1 VLNNLKIKSSRI
13 LRSRLAL
20 SAVVTTLII
29 LVISVLLAGVVS
41 YFAINVTST
50 RVQEESLLITKP
62 HIWCPQDSTDNPQ
75 AAFSIVNTGGR
86 DVVITKVTVRGQEAV
101 TSNVYYGT
109 TEDPIT
115 EKIAYTTL
123 SGDISVDIGDGN
135 SVALKASTGALTLNT
150 GKTLIIYIDNPD
162 SISVNDVG
170 LTVGITVFTS
180 QAMYYKESNV
190 QTPVIID
197 DEEAQ
202 PESTPIPEEAFI
214 SNEHTWYNEAESTS
228 QAAFLVTNGLSEAVT
243 ITSVDLAGDPI
254 AEASLFIYKDTFSL
268 DDDLTWITDVGV
280 DSATVLGG
288 AATLSAVDD
297 FPITLEAGQSMIVY
311 IRSPANIVVANIGH
325 ASMAIG
331 VTLQSEDHCWGFAD
345 VLAP

>member
-1 VLNNLKIKSSRI
+1 MP
-13 LRSRLAL
+13 AL
-20 SAVVTTLII
+20 YPTL
-29 LVISVLLAGVVS
+29 L
-41 YFAINVTST
+41 ST
-50 RVQEESLLITKP
+50 LPAHASKKKALLITKP
-62 HIWCPQDSTDNPQ
+62 HIWCPQNSADNPQ
-75 AAFSIVNTGGR
+75 AALAIVNTGGR
-86 DVVITKVTVRGQEAV
+86 DVVITKVTVRGQEAIPA
-101 TSNVYYGT
+101 NVYYGT
-109 TEDPIT
+109 TEDPVT
-115 EKIAYTTL
+115 DKIAYTTL

-135 SVALKASTGALTLNT
+135 SVSLKASTGALTLNT
-150 GKTLIIYIDNPD
+150 GKSLVIYIDNPD

-190 QTPVIID
+190 QTPVEVAG
-197 DEEAQ
+197 EEAQ
-202 PESTPIPEEAFI
+202 PEPTPTPTPEEAYI
-214 SNEHTWYNEAESTS
+214 GNEHTWYNEAESTS
-228 QAAFLVTNGLSEAVT
+228 QAAFLITNGLSEAVT

-254 AEASLFIYKDTFSL
+254 AKEALFIYKGTFSL
-268 DDDLTWITDVGV
+268 NDDLTWITDVGV

-311 IRSPANIVVANIGH
+311 IKSPTNIVVANIGH

-331 VTLQSEDHCWGFAD
+331 VTLQTGGHCWGYAD